1 MNTDQTGAHNTGVVL
16 GGKGECGMDIEYTVH
31 IWREGQQFVAHAMPL
46 DVMSCGP
53 TADQARQALVEAVEL
68 FLATAA
74 DVRTLD
80 EVLVEAG
87 YQPSNNGCPITSF

>member
-1 MNTDQTGAHNTGVVL
+1 
-16 GGKGECGMDIEYTVH
+16 MDIEYTVH

-53 TADQARQALVEAVEL
+53 TADQASQALVEAVEL

-74 DVRTLD
+74 QINTLD
-80 EVLVEAG
+80 DPLLPEDVVG
-87 YQPSNNGCPITSF
+87 